1 MTKFLRGASGLALI
15 ALTIA
20 PAEAAPKLNGKEE
33 ARVARA
39 ALADQD
45 MVRECLL
52 RQKKGK
58 KTGTIVGAAGGAGTS
73 IIAGGSVGVT
83 ALAAGAGALAGRA
96 IGSGTS
102 TNESCDDV
110 LARNK

>member
-1 MTKFLRGASGLALI
+1 MTRFLRVASSLAVI
-15 ALTIA
+15 ALTVA
-20 PAEAAPKLNGKEE
+20 PAAAAPKLNGKEE

-39 ALADQD
+39 SPDDQD

-58 KTGTIVGAAGGAGTS
+58 KTGTIAGAAGGAGTS

-83 ALAAGAGALAGRA
+83 ALAAGAGALVGRA
-96 IGSGTS
+96 VGSGTS

-110 LARNK
+110 LARN